1 MVVDYSKWD
10 NLSVYSS
17 SDGDQEGQEEE
28 EEDEEPPPPPSALFA
43 LPHAL
48 WALIFALLPTEERLR
63 CAAVCRAWRA
73 ALHAAAPEVWAELW
87 FVRADNMTDEALSA
101 AAALAQGR
109 LRILDLTAVR
119 GRVREPALL
128 RVLAANSA
136 TLRALRLPQP
146 TTGLRFALSPGLHQ
160 RIMAAAPG
168 LRLLFVHTLSNT
180 HAGTPAAEAAR
191 LLRRPNVRVQALHV
205 SCFRADADDMAA
217 LTRALAKRGA
227 PLRELSVE
235 DAAAAALHAL
245 LGAACAHGGLERV
258 CFENCA
264 LGPAAL
270 PALARLLRGG
280 TLAELEVLHNAR
292 YTPPTALLGG
302 DDEEEDEAADEDEEE
317 EEEEQEAGGGI
328 GAAGTAGAGG
338 QGGGGGG
345 GGGIGGVAGIGGFGA
360 PAVAADVMTDLA
372 SSFTSPTCA
381 LTSLSVHSSLLFRVP
396 AAAAALLAALTGHPR
411 LATLHLFGNR
421 VSSDAQR
428 AAAGAS
434 LGALLAANAPALT
447 DLDVSS
453 CNLGDEGLGPL
464 FEALPRNTHLRIL
477 EADDNAP
484 TRAFLRGRV
493 LPALRANASLR
504 KARVVAQAMPR
515 AQQQAGPDAAAAA
528 ALTAEL
534 EAAQAH
540 IAARAPVV

>member
-17 SDGDQEGQEEE
+17 SSSSDGDEDGQEEE
-28 EEDEEPPPPPSALFA
+28 EEEEEEPPPSPLLA

-48 WALIFALLPTEERLR
+48 WALIFARLPTDARLR

-73 ALHAAAPEVWAELW
+73 TMHAAAPEVWTELW
-87 FVRADNMTDEALSA
+87 FAPDDGYLPRLTDDCLVA

-109 LRILDLTAVR
+109 LRVLNLSVAR
-119 GRVREPALL
+119 GRVLEPALL
-128 RVLAANSA
+128 RVLAANGA
-136 TLRALRLPQP
+136 TLRELHLPP
-146 TTGLRFALSPGLHQ
+146 TTLGMRFPLSPGLHQ
-160 RIMAAAPG
+160 RIMAAAPV
-168 LRLLFVHTLSNT
+168 LRLLSAGTLGNM
-180 HAGTPAAEAAR
+180 HEGTPAGQAAR
-191 LLRRPNVRVQALHV
+191 LLRRPNVRVRRLHV

-227 PLRELSVE
+227 LLRELHVKS
-235 DAAAAALHAL
+235 AAVGALDVL
-245 LGAACAHGGLERV
+245 LGAACAHCSFECV
-258 CFENCA
+258 CFQNCA

-280 TLAELEVLHNAR
+280 ALVELEVWHNAR

-302 DDEEEDEAADEDEEE
+302 DDEEEEEEEEEDEEDEEE
-317 EEEEQEAGGGI
+317 EEAEQEAGGGI
-328 GAAGTAGAGG
+328 GIGIGAGG
-338 QGGGGGG
+338 AGGAGNGGGG
-345 GGGIGGVAGIGGFGA
+345 GGGIGVGGGFVGA
-360 PAVAADVMTDLA
+360 PAVADDVMSDFA
-372 SSFTSPTCA
+372 ASFTSPTCA
-381 LTSLSVHSSLLFRVP
+381 LSSLSVNSSLLFRVP

-411 LATLHLFGNR
+411 LATLHLSGNR

-428 AAAGAS
+428 AAAGAA

-464 FEALPRNTHLRIL
+464 FEALPRNTHLRVL
-477 EADDNAP
+477 EADGNAP

-504 KARVVAQAMPR
+504 KARVVAEAMP
-515 AQQQAGPDAAAAA
+515 
-528 ALTAEL
+528 
-534 EAAQAH
+534 
-540 IAARAPVV
+540 